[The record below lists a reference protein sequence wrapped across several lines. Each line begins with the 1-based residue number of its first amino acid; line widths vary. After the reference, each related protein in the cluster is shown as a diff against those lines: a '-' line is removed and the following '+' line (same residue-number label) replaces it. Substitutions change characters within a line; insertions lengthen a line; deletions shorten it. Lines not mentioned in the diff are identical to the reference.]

1 MRKFEVERR
10 DYANKVHH
18 LIVKKG
24 TQAKKKAKNET
35 KTENFGSC
43 PTRKLDKTGN
53 AQKQDSYESIKTR
66 FSLGSRFSNCDF
78 STRFDQV

>member
-35 KTENFGSC
+35 KTEVRLESN
-43 PTRKLDKTGN
+43 KLD
-53 AQKQDSYESIKTR
+53 
-66 FSLGSRFSNCDF
+66 L
-78 STRFDQV
+78 